1 MNRPEIKA
9 LTITNPINTKS
20 TITIT
25 VTAEDVVIIFESDI
39 NYARASGY
47 EVYAGEGKEL
57 I

>member
-9 LTITNPINTKS
+9 LTITNPINTKG